1 MNYEN
6 LAKEILKN
14 IGGQENIS
22 NLTHCATR
30 LRFNLKDLS
39 KANTEAIKKTKG
51 VMGVVDK
58 GAQYQIIIGSDV
70 ASVYKEL
77 LKIGNFQSSSSKNDG
92 DKKGLDKIFD
102 IISGTFYS
110 NITTTYGS
118 WNVKGCFSIIN
129 YFWINV

>member
-6 LAKEILKN
+6 LAKQILKN
-14 IGGQENIS
+14 VGGQENVS

-70 ASVYKEL
+70 ANVF
-77 LKIGNFQSSSSKNDG
+77 I
-92 DKKGLDKIFD
+92 DKGMVKS
-102 IISGTFYS
+102 IISPLQGWLF
-110 NITTTYGS
+110 
-118 WNVKGCFSIIN
+118 CLAFASIGLS
-129 YFWINV
+129 

>member
-102 IISGTFYS
+102 II
-110 NITTTYGS
+110 
-118 WNVKGCFSIIN
+118 
-129 YFWINV
+129 